1 MDRTIARTP
10 KAQPMI
16 SSRMIKDSLKL
27 PVSTVT
33 VRRRLCEANLL
44 ARSPR
49 KVPLLQKRHVLKRIQ
64 FSKEHIIWPKEK
76 WRNILWTDESKIALL
91 GPRAAD
97 SLSDDPKL

>member
-1 MDRTIARTP
+1 METRTAKT
-10 KAQPMI
+10 QPMI

-33 VRRRLCEANLL
+33 VRRCLCEANLF

-64 FSKEHIIWPKEK
+64 FSKEHINWPKEK
-76 WRNILWTDESKIALL
+76 WRNILWTDYSFWVQWPCEAILKNY
-91 GPRAAD
+91 GHTT
-97 SLSDDPKL
+97 KY